1 MVRQAHVRG
10 QLLPATVPAAVTF
23 ATSRLNA
30 SCLPS
35 PRVCVRSLCLQ
46 SMAAAAAASKDPDIL
61 RAAAG
66 GLQSSA
72 ANLADLGLQVRF
84 WPAGMCWA
92 LPGGWACWVSSVE
105 GVSRRSLLPCSSPDC
120 PQPFLPCCPAP
131 LVFRRRT
138 TAVRTTMRMCLW
150 RTFERALT
158 ALLPASTCALVK
170 ATTPQHKHS
179 TTAMS
184 PLRQRPRSPPLPL
197 SFAARPCSGAARK
210 EFHNTNK
217 VFFATHPS
225 ARPRP
230 TLPGSRPSRAASVC
244 CRPLTRSHLSDTLLP
259 SDLALHALFSP
270 PAPLELPAPGS
281 AQCGRPL
288 SALQAPAPSP
298 RLLQPTRALRAQCG
312 PAGPAGSF
320 SC

>member
-1 MVRQAHVRG
+1 M
-10 QLLPATVPAAVTF
+10 
-23 ATSRLNA
+23 
-30 SCLPS
+30 
-35 PRVCVRSLCLQ
+35 
-46 SMAAAAAASKDPDIL
+46 
-61 RAAAG
+61 
-66 GLQSSA
+66 
-72 ANLADLGLQVRF
+72 
-84 WPAGMCWA
+84 
-92 LPGGWACWVSSVE
+92 SSVE

-197 SFAARPCSGAARK
+197 SFAARPCGGAARK
-210 EFHNTNK
+210 ELHNTNK
-217 VFFATHPS
+217 AFFATHPS
-225 ARPRP
+225 TRPRP

-298 RLLQPTRALRAQCG
+298 ACSSRRAPCGPSAGPRGPLAPFSAEHSIPVTCVSTGPGCKARQPTSVIREQPGERPAPAHMPMTCGWAECPPGAPGCPTLLQLDASSLSGSGRPAQMG
-312 PAGPAGSF
+312 FPWASRLPSQLGRK
-320 SC
+320 